1 MALDFIAVLCRSIR
15 SPTPTA
21 QAKAEFGEWQRARTI
36 AKWLFFIAIAIFAVF
51 LVMGLL
57 AGEVLF

>member
-1 MALDFIAVLCRSIR
+1 MLKWALIFFLISVVAGVFGFTNIAAGS
-15 SPTPTA
+15 
-21 QAKAEFGEWQRARTI
+21 AKI
-36 AKWLFFIAIAIFAVF
+36 AKWLFVIAIIIFVIF